1 MSTMSVRSFH
11 TKTGLSHRPHA
22 PFSFLIVLSV
32 SPRHLPLHFCF
43 FLYRHIFYHLSFY
56 LSVSILVSLITFL
69 FLFVSLSSY
78 LSSPLCFSFS
88 LYPRISFQYLKDE
101 ALEFDTTD
109 EMAALAADEE
119 KVSGCSD

>member
-22 PFSFLIVLSV
+22 SFSFLIVLSV
-32 SPRHLPLHFCF
+32 SPRHLPLHFPF

-78 LSSPLCFSFS
+78 LSSPLCFSFF